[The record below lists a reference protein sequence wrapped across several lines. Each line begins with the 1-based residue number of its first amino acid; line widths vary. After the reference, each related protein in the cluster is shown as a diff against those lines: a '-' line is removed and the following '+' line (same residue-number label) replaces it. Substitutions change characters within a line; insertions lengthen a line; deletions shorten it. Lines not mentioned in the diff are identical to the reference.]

1 MCKKWVLYNYSNYL
15 FEGVDETIVYL
26 LQSNPSVLNI
36 KDKTG
41 RTPMFYVRNPKI
53 VHLFQDFDDNGLETD
68 DDGKPVLQVFLKT
81 NAENAKA
88 LMYSKIDTNGKD
100 YYDNDLLIS
109 FDLEVFKH
117 ERKAKV

>member
-1 MCKKWVLYNYSNYL
+1 
-15 FEGVDETIVYL
+15 
-26 LQSNPSVLNI
+26 
-36 KDKTG
+36 
-41 RTPMFYVRNPKI
+41 MFYVRNPKI
-53 VHLFQDFDDNGLETD
+53 VHLFQNFDANGLETD

-117 ERKAKV
+117 ERKAKVKKLHLANTISNLFWFL

>member
-1 MCKKWVLYNYSNYL
+1 M
-15 FEGVDETIVYL
+15 DETIVYL
-26 LQSNPSVLNI
+26 LQNNPSVLNI

-81 NAENAKA
+81 NPENAKA

-100 YYDNDLLIS
+100 YYDNDLLIR